1 MGREA
6 KLYRWSG
13 QPPVGDDVSGTGQ
26 AGPAVVPRPRALE
39 ADQSPPHRL
48 SNGGHRVRH
57 ERWRAVIQVAVH
69 AGAMVPLATLVGDAL
84 TGGLTANPI
93 QAITTRTGT
102 AALVWL
108 VISLAVTPF
117 SGLGRQ
123 AWAVPLRRPLGLYA
137 FFYASLHMA
146 TFAGL
151 DYGLDWRLIW
161 DTILEKRYIVAGAGA
176 FVSMLP
182 LALTSTRG
190 WQRRLG
196 PRWRNLHRLAYLAAI
211 LVVIHFLWLV
221 KADIRQ
227 PVAYGVGVA
236 ALLVLRLPAVRRRL
250 RSW

>member
-1 MGREA
+1 M
-6 KLYRWSG
+6 
-13 QPPVGDDVSGTGQ
+13 SGTGRV
-26 AGPAVVPRPRALE
+26 GPTEVPRPSAVGAE
-39 ADQSPPHRL
+39 QSPAHRL
-48 SNGGHRVRH
+48 PTGGHRVRH
-57 ERWRAVIQVAVH
+57 ERWRAVIQTGVH
-69 AGAMVPLATLVGDAL
+69 AGAIVPIVMLVRDAL

-102 AALVWL
+102 AALVCL
-108 VISLAVTPF
+108 VLSLAVTPL
-117 SGLGRQ
+117 SGIGRQ

-137 FFYASLHMA
+137 FFYALLHMA

-161 DTILEKRYIVAGAGA
+161 DTVLEKRYIVAGAGA

-196 PRWRNLHRLAYLAAI
+196 SRWRTLHRLAYLAAI
-211 LVVIHFLWLV
+211 LAVVHFLWLV

-236 ALLVLRLPAVRRRL
+236 ALFALRLPVVRGRL

>member
-1 MGREA
+1 M
-6 KLYRWSG
+6 
-13 QPPVGDDVSGTGQ
+13 
-26 AGPAVVPRPRALE
+26 
-39 ADQSPPHRL
+39 
-48 SNGGHRVRH
+48 
-57 ERWRAVIQVAVH
+57 QVAVH
-69 AGAMVPLATLVGDAL
+69 AGAIVPLSWLTVDAL

-102 AALVWL
+102 AALVCL
-108 VISLAVTPF
+108 VLSLAVTPL
-117 SGLGRQ
+117 SGIGRQ
-123 AWAVPLRRPLGLYA
+123 AWMVPLRRPLGLYA

-161 DTILEKRYIVAGAGA
+161 NTVLEKRYIVAGTGA

-196 PRWRNLHRLAYLAAI
+196 PRWRKLHRLAYLAAI
-211 LVVIHFLWLV
+211 LAVIHFLWLV

-227 PVAYGVGVA
+227 PLAYGVGVA
-236 ALLVLRLPAVRRRL
+236 ALLALRLPVVRGRL

>member
-1 MGREA
+1 M
-6 KLYRWSG
+6 
-13 QPPVGDDVSGTGQ
+13 
-26 AGPAVVPRPRALE
+26 VPRPRALE
-39 ADQSPPHRL
+39 ADQSPPHRV
-48 SNGGHRVRH
+48 STVGRRARDG
-57 ERWRAVIQVAVH
+57 RWRAVVQVVVH
-69 AGAMVPLATLVGDAL
+69 AGAVVPLVMLIGDAL

-93 QAITTRTGT
+93 QALTARTGT
-102 AALVWL
+102 AALVCL
-108 VISLAVTPF
+108 ILSLAVTPF
-117 SGLGRQ
+117 SGVGRQ

-151 DYGLDWRLIW
+151 DYGFDWRLIW
-161 DTILEKRYIVAGAGA
+161 DTVLEKRYIVAGSGA
-176 FVSMLP
+176 FVAMVP

-196 PRWRNLHRLAYLAAI
+196 PRWRKLHRLAYLAAI
-211 LVVIHFLWLV
+211 LAVIHFLWLV